1 MSELGE
7 WDSFYVIVGGAA
19 GALIGLQF
27 VVMTLI
33 AERPSPGI
41 AEAGPAF
48 ATPAVVH
55 FSLVLLLSALL
66 RAPWPNVRWA
76 AAGCGVIG
84 VCGLV
89 YVFVLL
95 RRILGQSAY
104 KPDAE
109 DWTFHVALP
118 LLSYL
123 LLALTPVPSLAYERE
138 ILFAIGGGA
147 LLLLFIG
154 IHNAWDAVAYQV
166 FVVRKPPPQE

>member
-1 MSELGE
+1 
-7 WDSFYVIVGGAA
+7 
-19 GALIGLQF
+19 
-27 VVMTLI
+27 
-33 AERPSPGI
+33 
-41 AEAGPAF
+41 
-48 ATPAVVH
+48 
-55 FSLVLLLSALL
+55 
-66 RAPWPNVRWA
+66 
-76 AAGCGVIG
+76 
-84 VCGLV
+84 LV
-89 YVFVLL
+89 YVIVLL

-166 FVVRKPPPQE
+166 FVVRKPDKQ